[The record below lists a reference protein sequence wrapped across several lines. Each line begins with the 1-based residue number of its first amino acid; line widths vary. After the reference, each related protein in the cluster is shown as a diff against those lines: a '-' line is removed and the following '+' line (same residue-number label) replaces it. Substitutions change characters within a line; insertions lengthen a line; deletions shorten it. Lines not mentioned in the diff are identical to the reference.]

1 MHWFL
6 LALGVLLIAVAMWDA
21 LVTTLAV
28 SNSAGPLS
36 GRLTHTLWSVGL
48 RLGGDRTLQALGLA
62 LTLVV
67 LAMWLTLLWTGWTLV
82 FSADPGAV
90 VVTATGEPVGFWD
103 RAYFAGYTLFTLG
116 NGDLRADGAVW
127 KLVTV
132 LALLNGLGLAT
143 LGITYLVP
151 VATAASERRRLAATI
166 AALGDRPDDILTR
179 AWNGSNFG
187 FLPQH
192 LVGLGSEI
200 DLLAQRHL
208 TYPVLHFFHS
218 RDPHAAAGVTIAR
231 IDEALT
237 LLRAAV
243 DDTASVERSAVDPL
257 RTSLTHFLD
266 TLRSAFID
274 PSPDAPPMPS
284 LHALRA
290 AGIPVVDDATFTAR
304 VQELEERRRV
314 LLGFLSNDGWTWED
328 VWTPPPDDDSDRQE
342 PKTTKDDEP
351 A

>member
-28 SNSAGPLS
+28 SNSAGPFS

-208 TYPVLHFFHS
+208 TFPVLHFFHS
-218 RDPHAAAGVTIAR
+218 RERQAAAGVAIAR
-231 IDEALT
+231 IDEALM
-237 LLRAAV
+237 LLREAV
-243 DDTASVERSAVDPL
+243 AEPARVEPSAVDPL

-266 TLRSAFID
+266 TLRSAYI
-274 PSPDAPPMPS
+274 SPAPEGPQVPS
-284 LHALRA
+284 LVTLRA
-290 AGIPVVDDATFTAR
+290 AGIPVVDQETFTTR
-304 VQELEERRRV
+304 VQKLDERRKV
-314 LLGFLSNDGWTWED
+314 LVALQAYDGWTWDD
-328 VWTPPPDDDSDRQE
+328 VWTPLNEDDVDRQD
-342 PKTTKDDEP
+342 PKTTDEG
-351 A
+351 